1 MALPVPNLDD
11 RRFQDLVDE
20 AKRLVQQRCPE
31 WTDHNVSDPGVTLI
45 ETFAWMTD
53 QLIYRLNRVPD
64 RNYVKFLD
72 LIGVTLFPPTAARTD
87 VTFWLT
93 GPQADVVKIPPATQ
107 VATVR
112 TESDEAIVFATI
124 EELPVIPA
132 KLTEIGSMSKGKA
145 AYRDLLPSVELGKDA
160 FCFQERPALGDSL
173 VIGLSQ
179 AVPSNAV
186 RLQFKCDIE
195 GVGVNPDHPPLQ
207 WEAWDGEDWVA
218 CELDSDTT
226 GGLNRD
232 GDVVIHVP
240 RGHAAHTIDKRHA
253 AWIRARVVEPEPGM
267 SSYEASPT
275 LSFATSITVGGTVT
289 TVNASVVRDENLG
302 IAEGTAGQRFGLR
315 RKPVLSTDEP
325 AVLAV
330 SAGTDADGA
339 PIWTTWMQ
347 VEDFA
352 ASGASDRHFVLDAS
366 MGEVTFGPVIRQPDG
381 TLRQYGATP
390 EKDRFVRMVEYRT
403 GGGVRGNVAVGALRV
418 MKSSIPFVARVENRR
433 EARGGVDGEDI
444 DNAKVRGPI
453 RLRTRGRAVT
463 TEDFE
468 HLAREAAP
476 NVGRVR
482 AVAAGDGA
490 QAGAVRLLV
499 VPSLPSTDGRFR
511 FDQLVPKST
520 LLEAI
525 TARLEECRVIGTR
538 ISVEPPGYR
547 GVTVEATVKP
557 GSGANPN
564 RLKADAERALYEYL
578 HPITGGPDGSGWP
591 FGRPVTIGEI
601 YSVLQRVPGAEVV
614 ETVGLFGANAET
626 GENRE
631 ATQRLELKPNVLVFS
646 VGHAVTVPGV
656 AGGSRVTGE
665 PA

>member
-64 RNYVKFLD
+64 RNYIKFLE

-93 GPQADVVKIPPATQ
+93 GPQPDVVRIPSATQ

-112 TESDEAIVFATI
+112 TETDEAIVFATG
-124 EELPVIPA
+124 EELPIIPA
-132 KLTEIGSMSKGKA
+132 RLIELGSMAKGKS
-145 AYRDLLPSVELGKDA
+145 AYRDLLPQVELGKDA
-160 FCFQERPALGDSL
+160 YCFQEKPALGDAL
-173 VIGLSQ
+173 LIGLSQ
-179 AVPSNAV
+179 AVPSNAI
-186 RLQFKCDIE
+186 RLRFKCDIE
-195 GVGVNPDHPPLQ
+195 GVGVNPDHPPLL
-207 WEAWDGEDWVA
+207 WEAWNGEDWVA
-218 CELDSDTT
+218 CDRDSDST

-240 RGHAAHTIDKRHA
+240 RGHAAHSIGTRHA
-253 AWIRARVVEPEPGM
+253 AWVRARVVEPEAGM
-267 SSYEASPT
+267 SGYEASPT
-275 LSFATSITVGGTVT
+275 VNAASSITIGGTVAA
-289 TVNASVVRDENLG
+289 VNAAVVRDENVG
-302 IAEGTAGQRFGLR
+302 VAEGIPGQRFELK

-325 AVLAV
+325 AKLVV
-330 SAGTDADGA
+330 SAGTGSDGA
-339 PIWTTWMQ
+339 PMWTTWEQ

-352 ASGASDRHFVLDAS
+352 ASGPNDRHFLLDGAI
-366 MGEVTFGPVIRQPDG
+366 GEIRFGPAVRQMDG
-381 TLRQYGATP
+381 SLRRYGATP
-390 EKDRFVRMVEYRT
+390 EKDRYVRMLEYHT
-403 GGGVRGNVAVGALRV
+403 GGGARGNVAAGAIKV
-418 MKSSIPFVARVENRR
+418 MKSSIPFVSRVENRR
-433 EARGGVDGEDI
+433 DARGGVDGEDI

-499 VPSLPSTDGRFR
+499 VPSLPSADGRIR
-511 FDQLVPKST
+511 FDQLVPEPT

-525 TARLEECRVIGTR
+525 TQRLEECRVIGTR

-547 GVTVEATVKP
+547 GVTVEATVRP
-557 GSGANPN
+557 ASGANAN

-578 HPITGGPDGSGWP
+578 HPITGGPDGTGWP

-614 ETVGLFGANAET
+614 DSVNLFGTNAET
-626 GENRE
+626 GGSRE
-631 ATQRLELKPNVLVFS
+631 ATPRLELKPNVLVFS
-646 VGHAVTVPGV
+646 VGHVVTVPGAEAAV
-656 AGGSRVTGE
+656 A
-665 PA
+665 

>member
-64 RNYVKFLD
+64 RNYIKFLE

-87 VTFWLT
+87 VTFWLA
-93 GPQADVVKIPPATQ
+93 GPQPDVVRIAPATQ

-112 TESDEAIVFATI
+112 TETDEAIVFATT
-124 EELPVIPA
+124 EELPIIPA
-132 KLTEIGSMSKGKA
+132 TLIELGSMATGKS
-145 AYRDLLPSVELGKDA
+145 AYRDLLPLVELGKDA
-160 FCFQERPALGDSL
+160 YCFQEKPALGDAL
-173 VIGLSQ
+173 LIGLSQ
-179 AVPSNAV
+179 AVPSNAIQL
-186 RLQFKCDIE
+186 RFKCDIE
-195 GVGVNPDHPPLQ
+195 GVGVNPDHPPLL
-207 WEAWDGEDWVA
+207 WEAWNGEDWIP
-218 CELDSDTT
+218 CEQDSDST

-240 RGHAAHTIDKRHA
+240 RGHAAHTIGTRHA
-253 AWIRARVVEPEPGM
+253 AWVRARVVAPIPGM
-267 SSYEASPT
+267 STYEASPT
-275 LSFATSITVGGTVT
+275 VNAASSITVGGTVAA
-289 TVNASVVRDENLG
+289 VNASVVRDEDLG
-302 IAEGTAGQRFGLR
+302 VSEGVPGQRFELR
-315 RKPVLSTDEP
+315 RKPVLSTDE
-325 AVLAV
+325 AATLAV
-330 SAGTDADGA
+330 STGSDADGSPA
-339 PIWTTWMQ
+339 WQTWDQ

-352 ASGASDRHFVLDAS
+352 ASGPNDRHFVIDGGT
-366 MGEVTFGPVIRQPDG
+366 GEVKFGPAIRQPDG

-390 EKDRFVRMVEYRT
+390 QKDRYIRMLEYHT
-403 GGGVRGNVAVGALRV
+403 GGGQRGNSATGSIKVV
-418 MKSSIPFVARVENRR
+418 KSSNPFVSRVENRR
-433 EARGGVDGEDI
+433 DARGGVDGEDI
-444 DNAKVRGPI
+444 ENAKVRGPI

-482 AVAAGDGA
+482 AIAAGDGA
-490 QAGAVRLLV
+490 LAGAVRLLV
-499 VPSLPSTDGRFR
+499 VPSLPSVDGRIR
-511 FDQLVPKST
+511 FDQLVPDPT

-525 TARLEECRVIGTR
+525 TQRLEECRVIGTR

-547 GVTVEATVKP
+547 GVTVEATVKSA
-557 GSGANPN
+557 SGANPN

-578 HPITGGPDGSGWP
+578 HPITGGPDGKGWP

-614 ETVGLFGANAET
+614 DSVNLFGTNAET
-626 GENRE
+626 GEGRE
-631 ATQRLELKPNVLVFS
+631 ATPRLELKANVLVFS
-646 VGHAVTVPGV
+646 VGHAVTVPGATASV
-656 AGGSRVTGE
+656 S
-665 PA
+665 

>member
-64 RNYVKFLD
+64 RNYIKFLE

-87 VTFWLT
+87 ATFWLT
-93 GPQADVVKIPPATQ
+93 GPQADVVRIPAATQ

-112 TESDEAIVFATI
+112 TETDEAIVFATT
-124 EELPVIPA
+124 EELPIIPA
-132 KLTEIGSMSKGKA
+132 KLVELGSMSKGKTV
-145 AYRDLLPSVELGKDA
+145 YRDLLPAVELGKDGY
-160 FCFQERPALGDSL
+160 CFGERPALGDAL
-173 VIGLSQ
+173 MIGLSQ
-179 AVPSNAV
+179 PVPSNAI
-186 RLQFKCDIE
+186 RLRFKCDIE
-195 GVGVNPDHPPLQ
+195 GVGVNPDHPPLR
-207 WEAWDGEDWVA
+207 WEAWNGEDWIA
-218 CELDSDTT
+218 CDRDSDTT

-232 GDVVIHVP
+232 GDVIIHVP
-240 RGHAAHTIDKRHA
+240 RGHAAHSIGTRHA
-253 AWIRARVVEPEPGM
+253 AWVRARVVEPEPGM
-267 SSYEASPT
+267 STYEASPT
-275 LSFATSITVGGTVT
+275 VNAASSITIGGTAAAVH
-289 TVNASVVRDENLG
+289 ASVVRDENVGVSEG
-302 IAEGTAGQRFGLR
+302 IPGQRFELR
-315 RKPVLSTDEP
+315 RKPVLSSDAP

-330 SAGTDADGA
+330 SGPTGADGS
-339 PIWTTWMQ
+339 PTWTTWTQ
-347 VEDFA
+347 VESFA
-352 ASGASDRHFVLDAS
+352 ASGPEDRHFVLDGS
-366 MGEVTFGPVIRQPDG
+366 VGEVQFGPAIRQPDG
-381 TLRQYGATP
+381 SLRRYGAAP
-390 EKDRFVRMVEYRT
+390 EKDRFIRMLEYRT
-403 GGGVRGNVAVGALRV
+403 GGGQRGNVAAGSIKV
-418 MKSSIPFVARVENRR
+418 MKSSIPFVSRVENRR
-433 EARGGVDGEDI
+433 DARGGVDGENI
-444 DNAKVRGPI
+444 ENAKLRGPI

-482 AVAAGDGA
+482 AIAAGDGA

-499 VPSLPSTDGRFR
+499 VPSLSSADGRIK
-511 FDQLVPKST
+511 FDQLVPDPP

-525 TARLEECRVIGTR
+525 TQRLEECRVIGTR
-538 ISVEPPGYR
+538 IAVEPPGYR
-547 GVTVEATVKP
+547 GVTVEAVVRP
-557 GSGANPN
+557 ASGANAN

-614 ETVGLFGANAET
+614 ESVNLFGANAET
-626 GENRE
+626 GESKE

-646 VGHAVTVPGV
+646 VGHAVTVPGAEAAV
-656 AGGSRVTGE
+656 A
-665 PA
+665 

>member
-1 MALPVPNLDD
+1 MVLPVPNLDD

-87 VTFWLT
+87 VTFWLA
-93 GPQADVVKIPPATQ
+93 GPQPDVVRIAPATQ
-107 VATVR
+107 IATVR
-112 TESDEAIVFATI
+112 TETDEAIVFATT
-124 EELPVIPA
+124 EELPIIPA
-132 KLTEIGSMSKGKA
+132 KLIELGSMAKGKST
-145 AYRDLLPSVELGKDA
+145 YRDLLPDVELGKDA
-160 FCFQERPALGDSL
+160 YCFQERPALGDAL
-173 VIGLSQ
+173 LIGLSQ
-179 AVPSNAV
+179 AVPSNAILL
-186 RLQFKCDIE
+186 RFKCDIE
-195 GVGVNPDHPPLQ
+195 GVGVNPDHPPLL
-207 WEAWDGEDWVA
+207 WEAWNGEDWIP
-218 CELDSDTT
+218 CDQDSDST

-240 RGHAAHTIDKRHA
+240 RGHAAHSIGTRHA
-253 AWIRARVVEPEPGM
+253 AWVRARVVEPLPGM
-267 SSYEASPT
+267 SGYEASPT
-275 LSFATSITVGGTVT
+275 VNAASSITVGGTVEAI
-289 TVNASVVRDENLG
+289 NAAVEANEDLG
-302 IAEGTAGQRFGLR
+302 VSEGIPGQRFELR

-325 AVLAV
+325 AKLSV
-330 SAGTDADGA
+330 SAGTGTDGS
-339 PIWTTWMQ
+339 PMWQSWDQ

-352 ASGASDRHFVLDAS
+352 ASGPDDRHFVIDGAT
-366 MGEVTFGPVIRQPDG
+366 GEVRFGPAIRQPDG
-381 TLRQYGATP
+381 TLRRYGATP
-390 EKDRFVRMVEYRT
+390 DKDRFIRMLEYHT
-403 GGGVRGNVAVGALRV
+403 GGGQRGNAAAGSIKVL
-418 MKSSIPFVARVENRR
+418 KSSNPFVSRVENRGD
-433 EARGGVDGEDI
+433 ARGGVDGEDI
-444 DNAKVRGPI
+444 ENAKVRGPI

-482 AVAAGDGA
+482 AIAAGDGA
-490 QAGAVRLLV
+490 LAGAVRVLV
-499 VPSLPSTDGRFR
+499 VPSLPSADGRIR
-511 FDQLVPKST
+511 FDQLVPDPT

-525 TARLEECRVIGTR
+525 TQRLEECRVIGTR

-557 GSGANPN
+557 ASGANPN

-614 ETVGLFGANAET
+614 DTVNLFGTNAET
-626 GENRE
+626 GQGRE
-631 ATQRLELKPNVLVFS
+631 ATPRLELKPNVLVFS
-646 VGHAVTVPGV
+646 VGHAVTVPGAV
-656 AGGSRVTGE
+656 AV
-665 PA
+665 A

>member
-1 MALPVPNLDD
+1 MVLPVPNLDD

-87 VTFWLT
+87 VTFWLA
-93 GPQADVVKIPPATQ
+93 GPQPDVVRIAPATQ

-112 TESDEAIVFATI
+112 TETDEAIVFATTD
-124 EELPVIPA
+124 ELPIIPA
-132 KLTEIGSMSKGKA
+132 KLIELGSMAKGKST
-145 AYRDLLPSVELGKDA
+145 YRDLLPDVELGKDA
-160 FCFQERPALGDSL
+160 YCFQDKPALGDAL
-173 VIGLSQ
+173 LIGLSQ
-179 AVPSNAV
+179 PVPSNAIQL
-186 RLQFKCDIE
+186 RFKCDIE
-195 GVGVNPDHPPLQ
+195 GVGVNPDHPPLL
-207 WEAWDGEDWVA
+207 WEAWNGEDWIP
-218 CELDSDTT
+218 CDQDSDST

-240 RGHAAHTIDKRHA
+240 RGHAAHSIGTRHA
-253 AWIRARVVEPEPGM
+253 AWVRARVVEPLPGM
-267 SSYEASPT
+267 SGYEASPT
-275 LSFATSITVGGTVT
+275 VNAASSITVGGTVAAI
-289 TVNASVVRDENLG
+289 NAAVEANEDLG
-302 IAEGTAGQRFGLR
+302 VSEGIPGQRFELR

-325 AVLAV
+325 AKLSV
-330 SAGTDADGA
+330 SAGTGTDGS
-339 PIWTTWMQ
+339 PMWQSWDQ
-347 VEDFA
+347 VGDFA
-352 ASGASDRHFVLDAS
+352 ASGPDDHHFVIDGAT
-366 MGEVTFGPVIRQPDG
+366 GEVRFGPAIRQPDG
-381 TLRQYGATP
+381 TLRRYGATP
-390 EKDRFVRMVEYRT
+390 EKDRFIRMLEYHT
-403 GGGVRGNVAVGALRV
+403 GGGQRGNAAAGSIKVL
-418 MKSSIPFVARVENRR
+418 KSSNPFVSRVENRGD
-433 EARGGVDGEDI
+433 ARGGVDGEDI
-444 DNAKVRGPI
+444 ENAKVRGPI

-482 AVAAGDGA
+482 AIAAGDGA
-490 QAGAVRLLV
+490 QAGAVRVLV
-499 VPSLPSTDGRFR
+499 VPSLPSADGRIR
-511 FDQLVPKST
+511 FDQLVPDPT

-525 TARLEECRVIGTR
+525 TQRLEECRVIGTR

-547 GVTVEATVKP
+547 GVTVEATVKAA
-557 GSGANPN
+557 SGANPN

-614 ETVGLFGANAET
+614 DTVTLFGTNAET
-626 GENRE
+626 GQGRE
-631 ATQRLELKPNVLVFS
+631 ATPRLELKPNVLVFS
-646 VGHAVTVPGV
+646 VGHAVTVPGAV
-656 AGGSRVTGE
+656 AV
-665 PA
+665 A

>member
-64 RNYVKFLD
+64 RNYVKFLE

-93 GPQADVVKIPPATQ
+93 GPQSDVVRIPPATQ
-107 VATVR
+107 VATTR
-112 TESDEAIVFATI
+112 TETDEAIVFATSD
-124 EELPVIPA
+124 ELPIIPA
-132 KLTEIGSMSKGKA
+132 KLTEIGSMARGKG
-145 AYRDLLPSVELGKDA
+145 AYRDLLPDVELGKDA
-160 FCFQERPALGDSL
+160 YVFQEKPQLGDTL
-173 VIGLSQ
+173 MIGLSQ
-179 AVPSNAV
+179 AVPSNAI
-186 RLQFKCDIE
+186 RLRFQCDIE
-195 GVGVNPDHPPLQ
+195 GVGVNPDHPPLV
-207 WEAWDGEDWVA
+207 WEAWNGEEWLPCDQ
-218 CELDSDTT
+218 DSDTT

-232 GDVVIHVP
+232 GDVIIHVP

-253 AWIRARVVEPEPGM
+253 AWVRARVVEPEPGM

-275 LSFATSITVGGTVT
+275 VSAASSITIGGTVAA
-289 TVNASVVRDENLG
+289 VNASVVRDENVGTSEG
-302 IAEGTAGQRFGLR
+302 IPGQAFQLR
-315 RKPVLSTDEP
+315 RKPVLAGEP

-330 SAGTDADGA
+330 SQGTADDGA
-339 PIWTTWMQ
+339 PMWQTWEA

-352 ASGASDRHFVLDAS
+352 ASGPDDLHFVLDGAV
-366 MGEVTFGPVIRQPDG
+366 GEIRFGPAVRQPDG
-381 TLRQYGATP
+381 TLRRYGATP
-390 EKDRFVRMVEYRT
+390 EKDRNLRMLEYRT
-403 GGGVRGNVAVGALRV
+403 GGGTRGNVAAGSIKVL
-418 MKSSIPFVARVENRR
+418 KSSIPFVSRVINRR
-433 EARGGVDGEDI
+433 DARGGVDGEDI
-444 DNAKVRGPI
+444 ENAKLRGPI

-499 VPSLPSTDGRFR
+499 VPSLASSDGRVR
-511 FDQLVPKST
+511 FDHLVPEPE

-547 GVTVEATVKP
+547 GVTVEATLKP
-557 GSGANPN
+557 ASGANPN
-564 RLKADAERALYEYL
+564 RLKADAEKALYEYL
-578 HPITGGPDGSGWP
+578 HPITGGPDHSGWP

-614 ETVGLFGANAET
+614 DSVNLFGVNPET

-631 ATQRLELKPNVLVFS
+631 ATQRLELKSNVLVFS
-646 VGHAVTVPGV
+646 VGHVVTVPG
-656 AGGSRVTGE
+656 AD
-665 PA
+665 AAAA

>member
-64 RNYVKFLD
+64 RQYVKFLE

-93 GPQADVVKIPPATQ
+93 GPQADVVRIPAATQ
-107 VATVR
+107 VATIR
-112 TESDEAIVFATI
+112 TESDEAIVFATG
-124 EELPVIPA
+124 EDLPVIPA
-132 KLTEIGSMSKGKA
+132 RLVELGSMAKGKT
-145 AYRDLLPSVELGKDA
+145 AYRDMLPQVELGSDA
-160 FCFQERPALGDSL
+160 YCFQEKPAVGDAML
-173 VIGLSQ
+173 IGLSEP
-179 AVPSNAV
+179 VPSNAI
-186 RLQFKCDIE
+186 RRRFKCEIE
-195 GVGVNPDHPPLQ
+195 GVGVNPDRPPLV
-207 WEAWDGEDWVA
+207 WEAWDGEDWIE
-218 CELDSDTT
+218 CDRDSDTT

-253 AWIRARVVEPEPGM
+253 AWIRARVVEPSAGT
-267 SSYEASPT
+267 SAYEASPT
-275 LSFATSITVGGTVT
+275 VSFVSSVTIGGTAAA
-289 TVNASVVRDENLG
+289 VNAAVVRDENVG
-302 IAEGTAGQRFGLR
+302 VSEGVPGQSFALR
-315 RKPVLSTDEP
+315 RRPVLADEP
-325 AVLAV
+325 AVLLV
-330 SAGTDADGA
+330 SAGLDAGSA
-339 PIWTTWMQ
+339 PEWTTWEQ
-347 VEDFA
+347 APDFA
-352 ASGASDRHFVLDAS
+352 SSGPDDRHFVLDGAS
-366 MGEVTFGPVIRQPDG
+366 GEIRFGPAVRQMDG
-381 TLRQYGATP
+381 SLRRYGAVP
-390 EKDRFVRMVEYRT
+390 EKDRFIRMQEYRT
-403 GGGVRGNVAVGALRV
+403 GGGSRGNVAAGAIRIL
-418 MKSSIPFVARVENRR
+418 KSSIPFVSRVENRR
-433 EARGGVDGEDI
+433 DARGGVDGEDI
-444 DNAKVRGPI
+444 ENAKLRGPI

-476 NVGRVR
+476 NVGRVK

-499 VPSLPSTDGRFR
+499 VPALHGTAGRIR
-511 FDQLVPKST
+511 FDELVPEAT

-525 TARLEECRVIGTR
+525 TRRLEECRVIGTR

-547 GVTVEATVKP
+547 GVSVEATLKP
-557 GSGANPN
+557 MMGANPN

-578 HPITGGPDGSGWP
+578 HPITGGPDHSGWP

-614 ETVGLFGANAET
+614 ESVDLFGTNAET

-646 VGHAVTVPGV
+646 VGHSVTVPG
-656 AGGSRVTGE
+656 ATG
-665 PA
+665 AAA

>member
-11 RRFQDLVDE
+11 RRFQDLVDD
-20 AKRLVQQRCPE
+20 AKRIVQQRCPE

-45 ETFAWMTD
+45 ETFAWMTE

-72 LIGVTLFPPTAARTD
+72 LIGVTLFPATAARTD
-87 VTFWLT
+87 ATFWLS
-93 GPQADVVKIPPATQ
+93 GPQPDVVRIPAGTQFATQ
-107 VATVR
+107 R
-112 TESDEAIVFATI
+112 TETDEAIVFATT
-124 EELPVIPA
+124 EELRVIPA
-132 KLTEIGSMSKGKA
+132 RRVEVGSMAKGRTV
-145 AYRDLLPSVELGKDA
+145 YRDLLPSIELAKDA
-160 FCFQERPALGDSL
+160 YCFQEKPAIGDAL
-173 VIGLSQ
+173 LIGLSEV
-179 AVPSNAV
+179 VPSNAI
-186 RLQFKCDIE
+186 RLRFQCAIE
-195 GVGVNPDHPPLQ
+195 GVGVNPDRPPLV

-218 CELDSDTT
+218 CDKDSDTT

-232 GDVVIHVP
+232 GDVVIHIP
-240 RGHAAHTIDKRHA
+240 RGHTAHTIDKRHA
-253 AWIRARVVEPEPGM
+253 GWIRARVIGPEPGM
-267 SSYEASPT
+267 PAYEASPT
-275 LSFATSITVGGTVT
+275 VSAVSSITIGGTVAAL
-289 TVNASVVRDENLG
+289 NAAVVRDENIG
-302 IAEGTAGQRFGLR
+302 ISEGIPGQRFSLR
-315 RKPVLSTDEP
+315 RRPVVSTGEP
-325 AVLAV
+325 PVLAV
-330 SAGTDADGA
+330 SSGTGADGA
-339 PIWTTWMQ
+339 PTWETWQ
-347 VEDFA
+347 RVEDFA
-352 ASGASDRHFVLDAS
+352 ASGPDDLHFVLDAAA
-366 MGEVTFGPVIRQPDG
+366 GEIQLGPAVRQPDG
-381 TLRQYGATP
+381 SLRRYGATP
-390 EKDRFVRMVEYRT
+390 DKDRSLRMIEYRT
-403 GGGVRGNVAVGALRV
+403 GGGLRGNVAAGALKV

-444 DNAKVRGPI
+444 ENAKVRGPI

-499 VPSLPSTDGRFR
+499 VPALPPAEGRIR
-511 FDQLVPKST
+511 FDQLVPEAR

-525 TARLEECRVIGTR
+525 TQRLEDSRVIGTR

-547 GVTVEATVKP
+547 GVTVEATVRP
-557 GSGANPN
+557 AAGANAN
-564 RLKADAERALYEYL
+564 RLKSDAERALYEYL

-614 ETVGLFGANAET
+614 ESVILFGANAET

-631 ATQRLELKPNVLVFS
+631 PTQRLELKPNVLVFS
-646 VGHAVTVPGV
+646 VGHAVTVPGADAVV
-656 AGGSRVTGE
+656 AS
-665 PA
+665 

>member
-53 QLIYRLNRVPD
+53 QLIYRLNRVPE
-64 RNYVKFLD
+64 RNYIKFLE

-87 VTFWLT
+87 ATFWLT
-93 GPQADVVKIPPATQ
+93 GPQADVVRIPAATQ
-107 VATVR
+107 VGTVR
-112 TESDEAIVFATI
+112 TETDEAIIFATT
-124 EELPVIPA
+124 EELPIIPA
-132 KLTEIGSMSKGKA
+132 TLTQIGSMPKGKS

-160 FCFQERPALGDSL
+160 YCFQEKPQLGDAL
-173 VIGLSQ
+173 LIGLSKP
-179 AVPSNAV
+179 VPSNAI
-186 RLQFKCDIE
+186 RLRFKCDIE
-195 GVGVNPDHPPLQ
+195 GVGVNPDHPPLL
-207 WEAWDGEDWVA
+207 WEAWDGEDWIA
-218 CELDSDTT
+218 CDQDSDTT

-232 GDVVIHVP
+232 GDVIIHVP
-240 RGHAAHTIDKRHA
+240 RGHAAHSVGTRHA
-253 AWIRARVVEPEPGM
+253 AWVRARVVEPLPGM

-275 LSFATSITVGGTVT
+275 VSAASSITIGGTVEA
-289 TVNASVVRDENLG
+289 VNASVVRDEDLG
-302 IAEGTAGQRFGLR
+302 ISEGTSSQRFELR

-325 AVLAV
+325 AKLAV
-330 SAGTDADGA
+330 STGADGDGA
-339 PIWTTWMQ
+339 ATWETWEQ
-347 VEDFA
+347 VGDFA
-352 ASGASDRHFVLDAS
+352 ASSPNDRHFVLDGS
-366 MGEVTFGPVIRQPDG
+366 TGEVRFGPVVRQPDG
-381 TLRQYGATP
+381 SLRQYGATP
-390 EKDRFVRMVEYRT
+390 GKDRYIRMLEYRT
-403 GGGVRGNVAVGALRV
+403 GGGQRGNVATGSIKVL
-418 MKSSIPFVARVENRR
+418 KSSIPFVSRVENRR
-433 EARGGVDGEDI
+433 DARGGADGEDI
-444 DNAKVRGPI
+444 ENAKVRGPI

-482 AVAAGDGA
+482 AVPAGDGA

-499 VPSLPSTDGRFR
+499 VPPLATVEGRIR
-511 FDQLVPKST
+511 FDQLVPEPT

-525 TARLEECRVIGTR
+525 TQRLEECRVIGTR

-547 GVTVEATVKP
+547 GITVEATVRP
-557 GSGANPN
+557 ASGANPN

-614 ETVGLFGANAET
+614 ETVNLFGANAET
-626 GENRE
+626 GGSRE
-631 ATQRLELKPNVLVFS
+631 ATPRLEIKPNVLVFS
-646 VGHAVTVPGV
+646 VGHAVTVPG
-656 AGGSRVTGE
+656 AS
-665 PA
+665 ASIA

>member
-64 RNYVKFLD
+64 RNYIKFLE

-87 VTFWLT
+87 VTFWLS
-93 GPQADVVKIPPATQ
+93 GPQPDVVRIPAATQ
-107 VATVR
+107 AATVR
-112 TESDEAIVFATI
+112 TESDEAIIFATT
-124 EELPVIPA
+124 EELPIIPA
-132 KLTEIGSMSKGKA
+132 RLIELGSMAKGKPT
-145 AYRDLLPSVELGKDA
+145 YRDLLPSVELGKDA
-160 FCFQERPALGDSL
+160 FCFQEKPQLGDAL
-173 VIGLSQ
+173 LIGLSQ
-179 AVPSNAV
+179 PVPSNAI
-186 RLQFKCDIE
+186 RLRFKCEIE
-195 GVGVNPDHPPLQ
+195 GVGVNPDHPPLL
-207 WEAWDGEDWVA
+207 WEAWNGEDWIA
-218 CELDSDTT
+218 CDQDSDST

-240 RGHAAHTIDKRHA
+240 RGHAAHSIGTRHA
-253 AWIRARVVEPEPGM
+253 AWVRARIVEPAPGM
-267 SSYEASPT
+267 STYEASPT
-275 LSFATSITVGGTVT
+275 VSAVSSITIGGTVAA
-289 TVNASVVRDENLG
+289 VNASVVRDENVG
-302 IAEGTAGQRFGLR
+302 ISEGIPGQHFELR

-325 AVLAV
+325 AKLGVTT
-330 SAGTDADGA
+330 GTGSDGA
-339 PIWTTWMQ
+339 PTWETWEQ
-347 VEDFA
+347 VGDFA
-352 ASGASDRHFVLDAS
+352 ASGPKDRHFILDGAT
-366 MGEVTFGPVIRQPDG
+366 GEIQFGPVIRQPDG
-381 TLRQYGATP
+381 ALRLYGATP
-390 EKDRFVRMVEYRT
+390 QKDRNIRMLEYHT
-403 GGGVRGNVAVGALRV
+403 GGGSRGNVATGSLKV
-418 MKSSIPFVARVENRR
+418 MKSSIPFVSRVENRR
-433 EARGGVDGEDI
+433 DARGGVDGEDI
-444 DNAKVRGPI
+444 ENAKVRGPI

-499 VPSLPSTDGRFR
+499 VPSLPAADGRIR
-511 FDQLVPKST
+511 FDQLVPEAT

-525 TARLEECRVIGTR
+525 TQRLEECRVIGTR

-547 GVTVEATVKP
+547 GVTVEATVRAAP
-557 GSGANPN
+557 GANPN
-564 RLKADAERALYEYL
+564 RLKADAERALYAYL
-578 HPITGGPDGSGWP
+578 HPITGGPDGAGWP

-614 ETVGLFGANAET
+614 ESVNLFGTNAET
-626 GENRE
+626 GESRE
-631 ATQRLELKPNVLVFS
+631 ATQRLELKSNVLVFS
-646 VGHAVTVPGV
+646 VGHAVTVPGADAVV
-656 AGGSRVTGE
+656 A
-665 PA
+665 

>member
-53 QLIYRLNRVPD
+53 QLIYRLNRVPE
-64 RNYVKFLD
+64 RNYIKFLE
-72 LIGVTLFPPTAARTD
+72 LIGVTLFPPTSARTD

-93 GPQADVVKIPPATQ
+93 GPQPDVVKIPAATQ

-112 TESDEAIVFATI
+112 TESEDAIEFATG
-124 EELPVIPA
+124 EELAIIPA
-132 KLTEIGSMSKGKA
+132 TLIELGSMAKGKST
-145 AYRDLLPSVELGKDA
+145 YRDMLPQVELGRDA
-160 FCFQERPALGDSL
+160 FCFQERPQLGDAL
-173 VIGLSQ
+173 MIGLSK
-179 AVPSNAV
+179 AVPSNAI
-186 RLQFKCDIE
+186 RLRFKCDIE
-195 GVGVNPDHPPLQ
+195 GVGVNPDHPPLK
-207 WEAWDGEDWVA
+207 WEAWNGDEWIG
-218 CELDSDTT
+218 CEQDSDST

-240 RGHAAHTIDKRHA
+240 RGHVAHSIGTRLA
-253 AWIRARVVEPEPGM
+253 AWVRARVVEPEPGM
-267 SSYEASPT
+267 FGYEASPT
-275 LSFATSITVGGTVT
+275 VNAASSITVGGTAAA
-289 TVNASVVRDENLG
+289 VNAYVVRNEDLG
-302 IAEGTAGQRFGLR
+302 VSEGTPGQRFEVR
-315 RKPVLSTDEP
+315 EKPVLSTDEP
-325 AVLAV
+325 AKLAV
-330 SAGTDADGA
+330 SGGTGTDGA
-339 PIWTTWMQ
+339 PIWETWTQ

-352 ASGASDRHFVLDAS
+352 ASGPGDKHFVIDGTT
-366 MGEVTFGPVIRQPDG
+366 GEIRFGPAIRQQDG
-381 TLRQYGATP
+381 TLRLYGATP
-390 EKDRFVRMVEYRT
+390 GKDRFIRMLEYRT
-403 GGGVRGNVAVGALRV
+403 GGGARGNVAAHALQV
-418 MKSSIPFVARVENRR
+418 LKSGIAVVSTVENRR
-433 EARGGVDGEDI
+433 DARGGINGEDI
-444 DNAKVRGPI
+444 ENAKVRGPI

-490 QAGAVRLLV
+490 LAGAVRVLV
-499 VPSLPSTDGRFR
+499 VPSLPSAEGRIKFE
-511 FDQLVPKST
+511 QLVPEAT

-525 TARLEECRVIGTR
+525 TQRLEDCRVIGTR

-547 GVTVEATVKP
+547 GVTVEATVRP
-557 GSGANPN
+557 SAGANAN
-564 RLKADAERALYEYL
+564 RLKADAERALYEYF
-578 HPITGGPDGSGWP
+578 HPITGGPDGNGWP

-614 ETVGLFGANAET
+614 DTVNLFGTNAET
-626 GENRE
+626 GESKE

-646 VGHAVTVPGV
+646 VGHAVTVPG
-656 AGGSRVTGE
+656 ANS
-665 PA
+665 AIA

>member
-64 RNYVKFLD
+64 RNYIKFLE

-87 VTFWLT
+87 ATFWLT
-93 GPQADVVKIPPATQ
+93 GPQPDVVRIPPATQ

-112 TESDEAIVFATI
+112 TETDEAIVFATTA
-124 EELPVIPA
+124 ELPIIPA
-132 KLTEIGSMSKGKA
+132 TLVQIGSMPKGKS

-160 FCFQERPALGDSL
+160 YCFQEKPQLGDAL
-173 VIGLSQ
+173 LIGLSQ
-179 AVPSNAV
+179 PVPSNAI
-186 RLQFKCDIE
+186 RLRFKCDIE
-195 GVGVNPDHPPLQ
+195 GVGVNPDHPPLL
-207 WEAWDGEDWVA
+207 WEAWDGEDWIE
-218 CELDSDTT
+218 CDQDSDTT

-240 RGHAAHTIDKRHA
+240 RRHAAHSIGTRHA
-253 AWIRARVVEPEPGM
+253 AWVRARIVEPLPGM

-275 LSFATSITVGGTVT
+275 VSAASSITIGGTVEA
-289 TVNASVVRDENLG
+289 VNAAVVRDENVG
-302 IAEGTAGQRFGLR
+302 ISEGVPSQRFELR

-325 AVLAV
+325 AKLAV
-330 SAGTDADGA
+330 STGADGDGNA
-339 PIWTTWMQ
+339 TWETWEQ
-347 VEDFA
+347 VADFA
-352 ASGASDRHFVLDAS
+352 ASGPNDRHFVLDGS
-366 MGEVTFGPVIRQPDG
+366 IGEIRFGPAVRQPDG
-381 TLRQYGATP
+381 SLRQYGAAP
-390 EKDRFVRMVEYRT
+390 GKDRYIRMLEYRT
-403 GGGVRGNVAVGALRV
+403 GGGQRGNVATGSIKVL
-418 MKSSIPFVARVENRR
+418 KSSIPFVSRVENRHD
-433 EARGGVDGEDI
+433 ARGGADGEDI
-444 DNAKVRGPI
+444 ENAKVRGPI

-499 VPSLPSTDGRFR
+499 VPALPSADGRMR
-511 FDQLVPKST
+511 FDQLVPEPT

-525 TARLEECRVIGTR
+525 TQRLEECRVIGTR
-538 ISVEPPGYR
+538 ITVEPPGYR
-547 GVTVEATVKP
+547 GVTVEATVRP
-557 GSGANPN
+557 ASGANPN

-578 HPITGGPDGSGWP
+578 HPITGGPTGSGWP

-614 ETVGLFGANAET
+614 ETVNLFGTNAET
-626 GENRE
+626 GGSRE
-631 ATQRLELKPNVLVFS
+631 ATPRLELKPNVLVFS
-646 VGHAVTVPGV
+646 VGHAVTVPG
-656 AGGSRVTGE
+656 AD
-665 PA
+665 AAIA

>member
-64 RNYVKFLD
+64 RNYVKFLE
-72 LIGVTLFPPTAARTD
+72 LIGVTLFPPTSARTD

-93 GPQADVVKIPPATQ
+93 GPQPDVVKIPSATQ

-112 TESDEAIVFATI
+112 TESEDAIEFATSEDLAI
-124 EELPVIPA
+124 IPA
-132 KLTEIGSMSKGKA
+132 TLIQLGSMAKGKA
-145 AYRDLLPSVELGKDA
+145 TYRDMLPQVELGKDA
-160 FCFQERPALGDSL
+160 FCFQERPQLGDAL
-173 VIGLSQ
+173 LIGLSRP
-179 AVPSNAV
+179 VPSNAI
-186 RLQFKCDIE
+186 RLRFKCDIE
-195 GVGVNPDHPPLQ
+195 GVGVNPDHPPLK
-207 WEAWDGEDWVA
+207 WEAWNGDEWLA
-218 CELDSDTT
+218 CDLDSDST

-240 RGHAAHTIDKRHA
+240 RGHVAHSIGTRLA
-253 AWIRARVVEPEPGM
+253 AWVRARVVEPEPGM
-267 SSYEASPT
+267 FGYEASPT
-275 LSFATSITVGGTVT
+275 VNAVSSITVGGTAT
-289 TVNASVVRDENLG
+289 AVNAYVVRNEDIG
-302 IAEGTAGQRFGLR
+302 VSEGTPGQRFAVR
-315 RKPVLSTDEP
+315 QKPVLSTDEP
-325 AVLAV
+325 ATLAV
-330 SAGTDADGA
+330 SAGTGNGA
-339 PIWTTWMQ
+339 AATWETWTQ
-347 VEDFA
+347 VDDFA
-352 ASGASDRHFVLDAS
+352 ASGPDDKHFVIDGTN
-366 MGEVTFGPVIRQPDG
+366 GEILFGPAIRQPDG
-381 TLRQYGATP
+381 TLRRYGATP
-390 EKDRFVRMVEYRT
+390 GKDRYIRVLEYRT
-403 GGGVRGNVAVGALRV
+403 GGGADGNVAARALSV
-418 MKSSIPFVARVENRR
+418 LKSAIPVVSTVENRR
-433 EARGGVDGEDI
+433 DARGGIDGEDLE
-444 DNAKVRGPI
+444 NAKVRGPI

-490 QAGAVRLLV
+490 LAGAVRVLV
-499 VPSLPSTDGRFR
+499 VPSLPSAEGRIA
-511 FDQLVPKST
+511 FDQLVPDAS

-525 TARLEECRVIGTR
+525 TQRLEECRVIGTR

-547 GVTVEATVKP
+547 GVTVEATVRP
-557 GSGANPN
+557 AAGANAN
-564 RLKADAERALYEYL
+564 RLKADAERALYEYF
-578 HPITGGPDGSGWP
+578 HPITGGPERTGWP

-614 ETVGLFGANAET
+614 DTVNLFGTNAET
-626 GENRE
+626 GEGKE

-646 VGHAVTVPGV
+646 VGHAVTVPGATAAV
-656 AGGSRVTGE
+656 A
-665 PA
+665 